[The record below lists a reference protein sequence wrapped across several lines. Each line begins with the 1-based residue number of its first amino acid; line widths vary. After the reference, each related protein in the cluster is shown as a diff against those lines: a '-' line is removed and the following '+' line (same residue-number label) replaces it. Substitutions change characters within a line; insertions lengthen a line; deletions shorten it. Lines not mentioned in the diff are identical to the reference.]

1 MEEEDINRNEGLE
14 EIYETHIPNEEINE
28 EIDEISDP
36 SDLETDRFSEDEAQ
50 LTADEEEKLDETV
63 LTFSESE
70 EEVSPEPEEETE
82 EENDMNV
89 TPAEA
94 EGADVVV
101 ESTDEG
107 GKTDAETSTDTFHD
121 AVETPQEVSSSE
133 DENSTSEDEEDR
145 PSTVRRSER
154 PRKPRRI
161 LTYDEVGGI
170 SRYTCL

>member
-1 MEEEDINRNEGLE
+1 M
-14 EIYETHIPNEEINE
+14 
-28 EIDEISDP
+28 
-36 SDLETDRFSEDEAQ
+36 
-50 LTADEEEKLDETV
+50 DETV

-82 EENDMNV
+82 EDDINV
-89 TPAEA
+89 TPAET
-94 EGADVVV
+94 EDTDVVV
-101 ESTDEG
+101 GSPDEG
-107 GKTDAETSTDTFHD
+107 GRTDAETSTDTFHD